1 MKRRGYVK
9 SYIDQ
14 VGSNRKNENETR
26 SLRSIKLPHS
36 NKKHQHKK
44 TGVPLSEIYKS
55 VTKQN
60 NPQRVLRSKDVNIS
74 SLIGT
79 YSINKKAHISTQ
91 RSNNSLNLSQIIK
104 KNIRQTE
111 GIDYSNI
118 NDLISNSNLLDKNN
132 NSIYWD
138 SPSSPVKTN
147 FIDMKNIKETYK
159 TTDRNSLI
167 YQLQDSLYQLNSK
180 LKIISSVNNSKFD
193 TLLRI
198 HDINALS
205 SKEVMVTNSY
215 KKWKFVLHNPKNERN
230 HIPDITKIHLYKL
243 AINSKTIIKL
253 NDELRWCLQWKFVPI
268 IS

>member
-1 MKRRGYVK
+1 MRRRGYVR

-14 VGSNRKNENETR
+14 LGSNRKTENKTR

-36 NKKHQHKK
+36 NKRQQHKK
-44 TGVPLSEIYKS
+44 KGVPLTEIYKS

-60 NPQRVLRSKDVNIS
+60 NSQRVLQSKDVNIS

-79 YSINKKAHISTQ
+79 YSINKKSHISTQ

-104 KNIRQTE
+104 KNIRQSE

-118 NDLISNSNLLDKNN
+118 NDLISNSKLLDKSN

-147 FIDMKNIKETYK
+147 FMDMKSLKNTYK
-159 TTDRNSLI
+159 ITDQNSLI

-180 LKIISSVNNSKFD
+180 FKIISSVNNSRFD

-198 HDINALS
+198 HDINTLS
-205 SKEVMVTNSY
+205 SKEIMVTNSY
-215 KKWKFVLHNPKNERN
+215 KKWKFVLHNPKNGHN

-253 NDELRWCLQWKFVPI
+253 NDELQWCLQWKFVPV